1 MSSFFNTLKIIG
13 YVILGFGAYQVLIRL
28 IRRNWHFPAPSFITI
43 FLNSRLRAKL
53 QDPERLIQRSGIKP
67 GDHVLEIGCGGGF
80 FLPYAAQAVGAE
92 GRVYGLDIAED
103 MIEKSI
109 NHLAKT
115 PAHIRE
121 RVELMLRSA
130 YDLPFEDASLDVVYL
145 VAALM
150 EIPDP
155 RRCLLEA
162 HRVLK
167 PKGVLAVSE
176 FLPDPDYPSRRVTI
190 RTAEEAGFTVEAQ
203 EGSAWAYTIRFRKG

>member
-1 MSSFFNTLKIIG
+1 MSSFLNTLKIIG

-92 GRVYGLDIAED
+92 GHVYGLDIAED

-109 NHLAKT
+109 DHLAKT

-121 RVELMLRSA
+121 HVELMLRSA

-155 RRCLLEA
+155 QRCLLEA

-176 FLPDPDYPSRRVTI
+176 FMPDPDYPSRRVTI
-190 RTAEEAGFTVEAQ
+190 RTAENAGFAVEAQ
-203 EGSAWAYTIRFRKG
+203 EGSAWAYTIRFRKA